1 MKSELGIL
9 YLNDFNE
16 PVLSKEIKSK
26 ELKFTELFS
35 AKPHVFV
42 GSANPL
48 AQKKSV
54 TLDDLL
60 PYPYLSFEQGEYN
73 SFYYSEEILSTIKR
87 PKNIRVR
94 DRATLFNLL
103 IGLNGYTICSGVINE
118 SLNGKNIVAVPLNLD
133 DYMEIGYLTRENVE
147 PSLFAQYYID
157 ALKKFTMQ

>member
-94 DRATLFNLL
+94 DRAAALL
-103 IGLNGYTICSGVINE
+103 TKSSTAVI
-118 SLNGKNIVAVPLNLD
+118 S
-133 DYMEIGYLTRENVE
+133 
-147 PSLFAQYYID
+147 
-157 ALKKFTMQ
+157 

>member
-1 MKSELGIL
+1 MLKSYSSPPNSFIRSTKA
-9 YLNDFNE
+9 FTA
-16 PVLSKEIKSK
+16 KEIKSK

-73 SFYYSEEILSTIKR
+73 SFYYSAVSSPSVMALR
-87 PKNIRVR
+87 
-94 DRATLFNLL
+94 
-103 IGLNGYTICSGVINE
+103 E
-118 SLNGKNIVAVPLNLD
+118 SRG
-133 DYMEIGYLTRENVE
+133 
-147 PSLFAQYYID
+147 
-157 ALKKFTMQ
+157 